1 MRKSEKLEL
10 ILLPPKEKKEVTKE
24 DIVKAYTK
32 LILLLNKKETI
43 KEG

>member
-10 ILLPPKEKKEVTKE
+10 ILLPPKEKKEVSKE
-24 DIVKAYTK
+24 EIAEAYTK
-32 LILLLNKKETI
+32 LILLLSKKETI